1 MILTVVALFII
12 LSPGLLLTIPRIGKK
27 MFMSGKTSVMAVAV
41 HALIFGAILY
51 FLFGMRVEGF
61 ESAISGASQQCM
73 SDCNGDSTN
82 SHYTPT
88 QKDKYCTAMCNQL
101 AYQQA
106 YGFGTRGNSNYATI
120 KTVTGCGPISGDPYP
135 PDTQP
140 FYTLLPFATCESI
153 GLGSRL
159 ESTKVPCGKYFD
171 MAVRMTVLGHFDTT
185 VYPSGTPQQ
194 AINGLKTPQCIG
206 NKHFVPISFSSEYT
220 IPNTVNSIPHVNW
233 DDLPIP
239 SMPPTPAPTPAAPT
253 PPTSDTPPTPTNDT
267 NTTTPPVARTPTPSK
282 PQPAVCFPASA
293 RVTLYDGSK
302 AGKQVLI
309 SELNVGDKVL
319 SVEPSTGEVQFSDVY
334 LWGHKD
340 AESVATFYTLTT
352 ASGKSIQLS
361 KEHYV
366 YVSEASSASIADAVP
381 LTPGFLKVGHSLWTY
396 EGEMTCSP
404 IVSIELSEE
413 KGLYAP
419 FTLNGTVIVNGV
431 YASSYAVP
439 MPAFLNTPN
448 IVSAAPSVWHTMLA
462 PVRAAYF
469 ANGAEWVAEVSKPYE
484 ASGWAILA

>member
-41 HALIFGAILY
+41 HALIFAAILY
-51 FLFGMRVEGF
+51 FLFGMRLEGF
-61 ESAISGASQQCM
+61 ETESQCM
-73 SDCNGDSTN
+73 SDCASKNTAGVAPEFITPYCNRVCNPGKTCQSECENDSSLTLESGQKKIYCDTVCDQVVSLNSYGLPVDYPSINNVVGYKGDSVFRN
-82 SHYTPT
+82 DSV
-88 QKDKYCTAMCNQL
+88 QS
-101 AYQQA
+101 
-106 YGFGTRGNSNYATI
+106 GEGTI
-120 KTVTGCGPISGDPYP
+120 
-135 PDTQP
+135 
-140 FYTLLPFATCESI
+140 
-153 GLGSRL
+153 
-159 ESTKVPCGKYFD
+159 PCGQFLMQKSSGSSPNGVAMD
-171 MAVRMTVLGHFDTT
+171 MALNNGSVVNAKNALD
-185 VYPSGTPQQ
+185 
-194 AINGLKTPQCIG
+194 AINDRKQCPG
-206 NKHFVPISFSSEYT
+206 FTT
-220 IPNTVNSIPHVNW
+220 IRPTTAPTAS
-233 DDLPIP
+233 LPP
-239 SMPPTPAPTPAAPT
+239 VTPAAST
-253 PPTSDTPPTPTNDT
+253 DTPPPPTVPHEIRMATPQGN
-267 NTTTPPVARTPTPSK
+267 P
-282 PQPAVCFPASA
+282 VCFPASA

-309 SELNVGDKVL
+309 SDLNVGDKVL

-340 AESVATFYTLTT
+340 ADSVATFYTLTT
-352 ASGKSIQLS
+352 ASGKAIQLS

-366 YVSEASSASIADAVP
+366 YVSETSSGSITDAVP
-381 LTPGFLKVGHSLWTY
+381 LTPGFLKVGQALWSY
-396 EGEMTCSP
+396 EGQMICSP

-439 MPAFLNTPN
+439 MPAALNTAS

-462 PVRAAYF
+462 PVRALYL

>member
-61 ESAISGASQQCM
+61 TAAGTQCM
-73 SDCNGDSTN
+73 DDCQGDSIN
-82 SHYTPT
+82 SHYTAG
-88 QKDKYCTAMCNQL
+88 QKQKYCFAMCNELVNRQRPQNHIPAQWTSL
-101 AYQQA
+101 E
-106 YGFGTRGNSNYATI
+106 SI
-120 KTVTGCGPISGDPYP
+120 KNAVGCGPYSGFPSPEDAP
-135 PDTQP
+135 PKYLLQP
-140 FYTLLPFATCESI
+140 SGTC
-153 GLGSRL
+153 GNTWPQL
-159 ESTKVPCGKYFD
+159 EETKVPCGKYFD
-171 MAVRMTVLGHFDTT
+171 MTVRKEVLGSFDTT
-185 VYPSGTPQQ
+185 VYPSGTLQE
-194 AINGLKTPQCIG
+194 AVDGLKTPQCALLEG
-206 NKHFVPISFSSEYT
+206 PLT
-220 IPNTVNSIPHVNW
+220 IDFTRRIMLR
-233 DDLPIP
+233 DP
-239 SMPPTPAPTPAAPT
+239 SDPSPPPAPTPTGTPPPAPT
-253 PPTSDTPPTPTNDT
+253 VHYEP
-267 NTTTPPVARTPTPSK
+267 RTQDNP
-282 PQPAVCFPASA
+282 VCFPASA
-293 RVTLYDGSK
+293 LVTLYDGSE

-352 ASGKSIQLS
+352 ASGKTIQLS

-366 YVSEASSASIADAVP
+366 YVSETSSGSITDAVP
-381 LTPGFLKVGHSLWTY
+381 LTPGFLKVGQGLWTY

-439 MPAFLNTPN
+439 MPAVLNTAS

-462 PVRAAYF
+462 PVRALYL